1 MTVKILA
8 VYLLLNGT
16 VEKPRR
22 CNLIPGIWYFY
33 RPCAAHLMASQEA
46 VFIIPGD
53 NPRKIPYT
61 RDKPCNGFSTLS
73 IQDYLL

>member
-53 NPRKIPYT
+53 MLR
-61 RDKPCNGFSTLS
+61 
-73 IQDYLL
+73 